1 MLVGSSLKELN
12 QKIKIKLTKLCIQ
25 RDLKCSPK
33 NKGREY
39 LKNKEASKIFVKGNK
54 TLKKKNLLMFI
65 SKEIRRDLKVE
76 SENSRLVLCTSWLGS
91 AHLSLN
97 QENSIRLELKLYL

>member
-25 RDLKCSPK
+25 RDPKCSPK

-39 LKNKEASKIFVKGNK
+39 LKNKEASKYLLKEIKK
-54 TLKKKNLLMFI
+54 LKKKKLTDVCI
-65 SKEIRRDLKVE
+65 QRDPKRPSKNKE
-76 SENSRLVLCTSWLGS
+76 S
-91 AHLSLN
+91 
-97 QENSIRLELKLYL
+97 